1 MRIILASASPRRK
14 ELLEQINMK
23 FEIMVSNV
31 DEVITQS
38 EPSKAV
44 QELACQK
51 AEDVA
56 KSLEEKVLV
65 IGADTIV
72 VHQGVI
78 MGKPRDKEDA
88 FEMLNQLQ
96 GKSHTV
102 YTGVS
107 VWENKKGSWEH
118 FEFFEGTEVSFYPM
132 KNQEI
137 EYYIQTNEPMDKAGA
152 YGIQGAGAAYIK
164 KIEGDY
170 NAVVGLPIGRLYQ
183 EFINRGIAI
192 FEDS

>member
-31 DEVITQS
+31 EEVITQN
-38 EPSKAV
+38 EPCKVV

-51 AEDVA
+51 AENVA
-56 KSLEEKVLV
+56 KSLEEKVVV

-78 MGKPRDKEDA
+78 MGKPRDKADA
-88 FEMLNQLQ
+88 FRMLNQLQ
-96 GKSHTV
+96 GKSHSV

-107 VWENKKGSWEH
+107 IWENKNGSLEH
-118 FEFFEGTEVSFYPM
+118 FEFYEETIVSFYPM
-132 KNQEI
+132 HHEEI

-152 YGIQGAGAAYIK
+152 YGIQGVGAAYIK

-183 EFINRGIAI
+183 EILKRGIAI
-192 FEDS
+192 F